1 VAIEPG
7 LLASTMKKTEKNQSA
22 LVARPSFPRQLV
34 LFVSLIAFLLQGYV
48 TQTHMHGLGFRAES
62 GVAGF
67 LIKLA
72 SGDEAG
78 PGTGKSHDP
87 SKSDPA
93 RCLYC
98 QAMGNAGAFVT
109 PTALALLLPV
119 ENASIIRLHY
129 LLHSSFE
136 TASHDWRGRAP
147 PRI

>member
-1 VAIEPG
+1 M
-7 LLASTMKKTEKNQSA
+7 LASTMKKTGRNRSV
-22 LVARPSFPRQLV
+22 LVTRPSLPRLLV
-34 LFVSLIAFLLQGYV
+34 LCVTLGAFLLQGYV
-48 TQTHMHGLGFRAES
+48 TQTHMHGLAFRAES

-119 ENASIIRLHY
+119 ENVSTIRLFSP
-129 LLHSSFE
+129 LQSSFE